1 MRPLDGVAW
10 FLASAML
17 LLTLAG
23 CGVFGLGAL
32 VLLPFDR
39 LRDRSGERV
48 VVVTATAAAPTETVM
63 APTVTAPAAVV
74 VVEVAPT
81 VARSGLVL
89 LPLVV
94 GPVASAP
101 AAVVAPV
108 VMPTFTPWPTI
119 TPWPTFTLW
128 PTFTPWPTATV
139 TPWARATPIY
149 SWRATINGVEFG
161 SDCPCDQGNF
171 LNCDDFPGDN
181 GPHSAQS
188 CYLRCIALVGE
199 DVHGLDGHD
208 NDGLACEYKN

>member
-1 MRPLDGVAW
+1 MRPADGVAW

-48 VVVTATAAAPTETVM
+48 VVVTATAAAPTATMM

-74 VVEVAPT
+74 VVEVAPATPTT

-94 GPVASAP
+94 GPVASVP
-101 AAVVAPV
+101 AAIVAPV
-108 VMPTFTPWPTI
+108 VMPTFTPWPTVI
-119 TPWPTFTLW
+119 VADPFEGC
-128 PTFTPWPTATV
+128 FCTADV
-139 TPWARATPIY
+139 
-149 SWRATINGVEFG
+149 
-161 SDCPCDQGNF
+161 
-171 LNCDDFPGDN
+171 LNCGDTPESKAE
-181 GPHSAQS
+181 GRR
-188 CYLRCIALVGE
+188 CYAVCMGLGLG
-199 DVHGLDGHD
+199 DVHWLDGD
-208 NDGLACEYKN
+208 SDGLACED